1 MDKQNI
7 FDNIEQYSPEDIVRL
22 IKQGVVTQEE
32 LKNPDNTGGYYSAE
46 VRNKVDELLRS
57 AEPND
62 WAAAQQAGTV
72 EAYQRYLEAYPAGA
86 HRKEAE
92 EAILRCRQDNE
103 NQVWKKIV
111 ATNTIEAYQRYL
123 DDYPDGEHR
132 DEARDKKEKLREA
145 ASSAEDKRVWDA
157 VDKDDIDAVRKFMKN
172 NPQNIYCKEAQE
184 LINDSINSSYFD
196 YTVEELL
203 HDIDQV
209 VTNKT
214 IADPQLRM
222 YELIK
227 KALDDK
233 KGKIEVDDILDI
245 IELDN
250 NRLPSLVIS
259 RLIQDGYFS
268 YEDLED
274 LGISREFVRR
284 LAKKNT
290 QGAKFEASDRPLNIN
305 RISTE
310 LYFWG
315 IPSSGKTCA
324 LGAILRVAGSGTVAK
339 TMMMDPNCQGYDYMN
354 RLPQCFESV
363 DGVAILP
370 GGTPVASSYEMGF
383 DLIDDKHKQHPI
395 TCIDFAGELIRCM
408 YKKMSGIPLTI
419 QEQKALQDLT
429 NVLGGKDEHGNTMGN
444 RTKNRKI
451 HFFVVEYGAENR
463 MYEELP
469 QRTYLNSTIQYI
481 NQMGIFKTN
490 TDAIFL
496 IVTKVDKIKA
506 RNDDE
511 RNRLLFQYI
520 NKKYAAFY
528 GGLVQICITN
538 RINGGVVPVL
548 PFSVGTV
555 CFQDLCKFEARYAES
570 IVDIILKRSHEEAT
584 GIIGFLRRIFKG

>member
-46 VRNKVDELLRS
+46 VRNKVDVLLRS

-103 NQVWKKIV
+103 DQVWKKIV

-209 VTNKT
+209 VTDKT
-214 IADPQLRM
+214 ISDPQLRM

-259 RLIQDGYFS
+259 RLIQDSYFS

-274 LGISREFVRR
+274 LGISREFVRQ
-284 LAKKNT
+284 LAKNT
-290 QGAKFEASDRPLNIN
+290 QGAKFEASDSPLNID
-305 RISTE
+305 RVSTE

-324 LGAILRVAGSGTVAK
+324 LGAILRVAGSGTVAR

-354 RLPQCFESV
+354 RLPQCFDSFN
-363 DGVAILP
+363 GVAILP

-383 DLIDDKHKQHPI
+383 DLIDDKHKRHPI

-408 YKKMSGIPLTI
+408 YKKISGKPLTI

-429 NVLGGKDEHGNTMGN
+429 DVLGGKDENGNTMGN

-463 MYEELP
+463 MYEGLP
-469 QRTYLNSTIQYI
+469 QRNYLDATLQYI
-481 NQMGIFKTN
+481 DQMGIFKTN

-506 RNDDE
+506 RNDEE
-511 RNRLLFQYI
+511 RNRLLLQYI
-520 NKKYAAFY
+520 KEKYAAFY
-528 GGLVQICITN
+528 GGLEQICITN
-538 RINGGVVPVL
+538 RINGGIVRVL

-555 CFQDLCKFEARYAES
+555 CFQDLCKFDARYAES
-570 IVDIILKRSHEEAT
+570 IVDIILKRSHGEAT
-584 GIIGFLRRIFKG
+584 GKIGILSRIFKG

>member
-46 VRNKVDELLRS
+46 VRNKVDVLLRS

-103 NQVWKKIV
+103 DQVWKKIV

-172 NPQNIYCKEAQE
+172 NPQNIYCKGAQE

-209 VTNKT
+209 VTDKT
-214 IADPQLRM
+214 ISDPQLRM

-259 RLIQDGYFS
+259 RLIQDSYFS

-274 LGISREFVRR
+274 LGISREFVRQ
-284 LAKKNT
+284 LAKNT
-290 QGAKFEASDRPLNIN
+290 QGAKFEASDSPLNID
-305 RISTE
+305 RVSTE

-324 LGAILRVAGSGTVAK
+324 LGAILRVAGSGTVAR

-354 RLPQCFESV
+354 RLPQCFDSFN
-363 DGVAILP
+363 GVAILP

-383 DLIDDKHKQHPI
+383 DLIDDKHKRHPI

-408 YKKMSGIPLTI
+408 YKKISGKPLTI

-429 NVLGGKDEHGNTMGN
+429 DVLGGKDENGNTMGN

-463 MYEELP
+463 MYEGLP
-469 QRTYLNSTIQYI
+469 QRNYLDATLQYI
-481 NQMGIFKTN
+481 DQMGIFKTN

-506 RNDDE
+506 RNDEE
-511 RNRLLFQYI
+511 RNRLLLQYI
-520 NKKYAAFY
+520 KEKYAAFY
-528 GGLVQICITN
+528 GGLEQICITN
-538 RINGGVVPVL
+538 RINGGIVRVL

-555 CFQDLCKFEARYAES
+555 CFQDLCKFDARYAES
-570 IVDIILKRSHEEAT
+570 IVDIILKRSHGEAT
-584 GIIGFLRRIFKG
+584 GKIGFLSRIFKG